1 MQTRRLPGEGLP
13 LSTLRFLTSPLRLL
27 SSAVWKIVQ
36 QRDVLNY
43 GMLEEFVTSVTE
55 SVPELLSYR
64 QRAQLVLGLRAKL
77 ILELCRSENSPD
89 HAAIQPHLERIRIP
103 AALLAQTLIRDV
115 DVETSE
121 SNFLALVE
129 ILLNDPVERNIFF
142 QEVFPVEYGA
152 KFDSALQKLIWTFVT
167 RLEEVL
173 PVPTL
178 EMTAS
183 MLTSAPAV
191 MEECLEVLSHPQD
204 LQDLLYHHKHLENVN
219 FSCASPLPSSDHD
232 CIFSCLSH
240 PPLVRVVIGTEHR
253 ASDIELV
260 SSFCEE
266 VQAEPDVSMS
276 TEKEEAT
283 VNKGENDVDVV
294 EEGVGEGGSDVDVV
308 EEGVGEGGSDV
319 DVVEEGVG
327 EGGNDVDVVEERVGE
342 GGNDVDVVEER
353 VGEGESLKQV
363 EAEQQMETVRKAAET
378 VASEE
383 PVMAELEKDEPLRA
397 GVVNREEA
405 SPADKGLTFKEDE
418 IIVPTDKKMMDD
430 KQEEGGAQL
439 DLVENELMKDPQ
451 PSEQR
456 DETVERHADTR
467 SSPQDH
473 ADEEDLLQISTTSNI
488 SQPAVKLEKLDIT
501 GRPLPRSQLRKS
513 TRARTRKLKLLWRKN
528 RGPEIAWL
536 EPEEQK
542 KTSPKNV
549 FSVVIPSTRGWGEMP
564 PPVAFACSQCSFS
577 DGQEQNL
584 HNHLMQNHPEEHQ
597 RLLVAGVHGAE
608 GPESPR
614 PKACHRGPF
623 RRCGGCGKRFQ
634 HLFDAKR
641 HEQGCGVIQAP
652 TNLNGERPEPQEHQP
667 LKEDADDQEDFQDGK
682 TCSLCGLC
690 LTRASD
696 MARHMRS
703 HSVER
708 PYECAQCDKTYRYP
722 YNLKKHMDF
731 CHGLAD
737 SEDPDPPSASD
748 SPPEAR
754 ANAEAERGWPAEAL
768 FSKVCPT
775 CGKTFTRATDMRR
788 HQKCHLSRRFACPK
802 CSESFRYPFDLK
814 QHQRDVCGE
823 SGGER
828 SVEARSLKMHFTCD
842 RCGKK
847 FNQFTKLERHKLLH
861 DQPRKPPKRLH
872 KCAKCAEM
880 FRTLYELGKHQRC
893 HWGDDPLRCTQCGR
907 RFSSTSHLTGH
918 KQVHL
923 LVCTLKC
930 TMCEETCT
938 ELPSLR
944 QHYAAAHQVKRA
956 YPCSHCEKSF
966 TELCSLV
973 RHLRVHTG
981 ERPYRCSQCPKSFI
995 SPSKLLLHE
1004 KAHAGTAKR
1013 ERQHLCHECGKCF
1026 YTSAELTRHEVCHRE
1041 DRPHTC
1047 AHCGKSFKR
1056 LRSLTSH
1063 MESHSDERVGHPC
1076 SYCGKL
1082 FSKPGALVRHNRI
1095 HTGERPHA
1103 CGECHKRFLTHSEV
1117 QKHMRYHTGERPFKC
1132 AHCRKSF
1139 TQSCYLTAHMRT
1151 HTGERPY
1158 ACGFCERRFA
1168 DNAHMKRHLL
1178 IHTGE
1183 KPYVCEQCGKAFNRK
1198 NLLNLHLKAHLSK

>member
-1 MQTRRLPGEGLP
+1 VKTITMPASSGLP

-64 QRAQLVLGLRAKL
+64 QRAQLVLGLRAKV
-77 ILELCRSENSPD
+77 R
-89 HAAIQPHLERIRIP
+89 RIP
-103 AALLAQTLIRDV
+103 STQTSRIIFLIRDV

-173 PVPTL
+173 PEHNVL
-178 EMTAS
+178 QTAS

-219 FSCASPLPSSDHD
+219 FSCRYLNLLLYFVL
-232 CIFSCLSH
+232 IWILT
-240 PPLVRVVIGTEHR
+240 VV
-253 ASDIELV
+253 
-260 SSFCEE
+260 
-266 VQAEPDVSMS
+266 
-276 TEKEEAT
+276 
-283 VNKGENDVDVV
+283 
-294 EEGVGEGGSDVDVV
+294 
-308 EEGVGEGGSDV
+308 
-319 DVVEEGVG
+319 
-327 EGGNDVDVVEERVGE
+327 
-342 GGNDVDVVEER
+342 
-353 VGEGESLKQV
+353 
-363 EAEQQMETVRKAAET
+363 
-378 VASEE
+378 
-383 PVMAELEKDEPLRA
+383 
-397 GVVNREEA
+397 
-405 SPADKGLTFKEDE
+405 
-418 IIVPTDKKMMDD
+418 
-430 KQEEGGAQL
+430 
-439 DLVENELMKDPQ
+439 
-451 PSEQR
+451 
-456 DETVERHADTR
+456 
-467 SSPQDH
+467 
-473 ADEEDLLQISTTSNI
+473 
-488 SQPAVKLEKLDIT
+488 
-501 GRPLPRSQLRKS
+501 
-513 TRARTRKLKLLWRKN
+513 
-528 RGPEIAWL
+528 
-536 EPEEQK
+536 
-542 KTSPKNV
+542 
-549 FSVVIPSTRGWGEMP
+549 
-564 PPVAFACSQCSFS
+564 

-623 RRCGGCGKRFQ
+623 RRFVVSKMCPVCSKTFSRGTDMRRHLNSHSGLRPYRCGGCGKRFQ

-682 TCSLCGLC
+682 T
-690 LTRASD
+690 
-696 MARHMRS
+696 
-703 HSVER
+703 
-708 PYECAQCDKTYRYP
+708 Y
-722 YNLKKHMDF
+722 
-731 CHGLAD
+731 
-737 SEDPDPPSASD
+737 PDPPS
-748 SPPEAR
+748 
-754 ANAEAERGWPAEAL
+754 
-768 FSKVCPT
+768 VCPT

>member
-1 MQTRRLPGEGLP
+1 MGLP

-89 HAAIQPHLERIRIP
+89 HA
-103 AALLAQTLIRDV
+103 IRDV

-178 EMTAS
+178 EMIIYDNLS
-183 MLTSAPAV
+183 CSLTG
-191 MEECLEVLSHPQD
+191 
-204 LQDLLYHHKHLENVN
+204 
-219 FSCASPLPSSDHD
+219 ASPLPSSDHD

-378 VASEE
+378 
-383 PVMAELEKDEPLRA
+383 
-397 GVVNREEA
+397 
-405 SPADKGLTFKEDE
+405 
-418 IIVPTDKKMMDD
+418 
-430 KQEEGGAQL
+430 
-439 DLVENELMKDPQ
+439 
-451 PSEQR
+451 
-456 DETVERHADTR
+456 
-467 SSPQDH
+467 
-473 ADEEDLLQISTTSNI
+473 
-488 SQPAVKLEKLDIT
+488 
-501 GRPLPRSQLRKS
+501 
-513 TRARTRKLKLLWRKN
+513 
-528 RGPEIAWL
+528 
-536 EPEEQK
+536 
-542 KTSPKNV
+542 
-549 FSVVIPSTRGWGEMP
+549 
-564 PPVAFACSQCSFS
+564 
-577 DGQEQNL
+577 
-584 HNHLMQNHPEEHQ
+584 
-597 RLLVAGVHGAE
+597 
-608 GPESPR
+608 
-614 PKACHRGPF
+614 
-623 RRCGGCGKRFQ
+623 
-634 HLFDAKR
+634 
-641 HEQGCGVIQAP
+641 
-652 TNLNGERPEPQEHQP
+652 
-667 LKEDADDQEDFQDGK
+667 
-682 TCSLCGLC
+682 
-690 LTRASD
+690 
-696 MARHMRS
+696 
-703 HSVER
+703 
-708 PYECAQCDKTYRYP
+708 
-722 YNLKKHMDF
+722 
-731 CHGLAD
+731 
-737 SEDPDPPSASD
+737 
-748 SPPEAR
+748 
-754 ANAEAERGWPAEAL
+754 
-768 FSKVCPT
+768 
-775 CGKTFTRATDMRR
+775 
-788 HQKCHLSRRFACPK
+788 
-802 CSESFRYPFDLK
+802 
-814 QHQRDVCGE
+814 
-823 SGGER
+823 
-828 SVEARSLKMHFTCD
+828 
-842 RCGKK
+842 
-847 FNQFTKLERHKLLH
+847 RHKLLH

-966 TELCSLV
+966 TELCSL
-973 RHLRVHTG
+973 
-981 ERPYRCSQCPKSFI
+981 RPYRCSQCPKSFI

-1198 NLLNLHLKAHLSK
+1198 NLLNLHLKAHLTPSIWAKRTSVI